1 MTYPEDTAMVVSKI
15 RTALAD
21 DTAVSF
27 EFRKQHR
34 DGHIVWVNVYAK
46 KIGETDG
53 CPLLQCVFHN
63 ITAFKETQ
71 LQLDHVVNS
80 VPGGIAT
87 YDLTN
92 IQTPRRL
99 FCSDGVATLLG
110 CKNKEELD
118 EYCPNPW
125 DVLFKD
131 DVQRVSDAFKNLLNN
146 GTPMNISFRVNK
158 KI

>member
-1 MTYPEDTAMVVSKI
+1 M
-15 RTALAD
+15 
-21 DTAVSF
+21 
-27 EFRKQHR
+27 
-34 DGHIVWVNVYAK
+34 
-46 KIGETDG
+46 
-53 CPLLQCVFHN
+53 CFHN